1 MRKPV
6 LYALIAA
13 IVVLVA
19 LAAVLLI
26 GYQRKSTDY
35 ANLKTAEETSRAGY
49 AEAFNAITEIQ
60 DSLNAISAADTT
72 VRMLSAGAQSELKVT
87 EAMRRDAL
95 ERIALLNASLQR
107 NKDRIRRLETGL
119 RKSGLQVASL
129 ERMISDLKEQAMQKE
144 TYIAQLASQVDSLQ
158 TTVTG
163 LKTEVQQSQETIR
176 ARDQSLE
183 ERRSELATV
192 YYVVGSKSELVKL
205 GVIASKGGLLGV
217 GKTLAVT
224 GSYDESQFKPLDTDR
239 ETVVTTAAPKV
250 QVLTGQPVASYE
262 LKLEGGT
269 MNLHV
274 LDARE
279 FRKVRHLV
287 IMTK

>member
-1 MRKPV
+1 MRKPA

-13 IVVLVA
+13 VVVLIGLAVA
-19 LAAVLLI
+19 LFV
-26 GYQRKSTDY
+26 GYQRKSADY
-35 ANLKTAEETSRAGY
+35 ANMKTAEETSRAGY

-60 DSLNAISAADTT
+60 DSLNAIAPGDST
-72 VRMLSAGAQSELKVT
+72 VRMLAAGAQSELKVT

-107 NKDRIRRLETGL
+107 NKDRIRRLESGL
-119 RKSGLQVASL
+119 KKSGLQVASL

-144 TYIAQLASQVDSLQ
+144 TYIAQLAGQVDSLK
-158 TTVTG
+158 TTVSG
-163 LKTEVQQSQETIR
+163 LQTQVQENQETIR

-192 YYVVGSKSELVKL
+192 YYVVGSKSELVKA
-205 GVIASKGGLLGV
+205 GIVTSKGGVLGV

-224 GSYDESQFKPLDTDR
+224 GSYDESRFRALDTDR
-239 ETVVTTAAPKV
+239 ETVVPTTAAKV
-250 QVLTGQPVASYE
+250 QVLTGQPVSSYE
-262 LKLEGGT
+262 LKLEGGHT
-269 MNLHV
+269 DLHI
-274 LDARE
+274 LDPRE